1 MYVLGITE
9 RSLNVSVDSNIASHL
24 PSPALS
30 HALELAE
37 EWGIP
42 VFPVRVYPDPE
53 SPGKTKKIPY
63 KGGHGHQDALT
74 NAETIAGWWYA
85 HPEAYVGVPMG
96 HVSKMFAVD
105 IDPDGEAW
113 YSENATRLQCG
124 RIHKTSRGRHLLYKF
139 PASFEVRNSVGKL
152 TTGVDIRG
160 EGGFIVWWPAS
171 GGSTVGGIE
180 DVAPAPDWLLDMIR
194 QHQEAHKEK
203 PRTEV
208 PAGFIGSGQ
217 RNDFLSREAYRQKKL
232 GASHDQILAVL
243 TTINETRCSPPVSQ
257 LELEN
262 IVRGKAIVQADPQ
275 SEAEVLPPI
284 TAKKFKW
291 RDPSTIPPRPWLFG
305 KHYMRGMASA
315 TAGIGGA
322 GKSTMLLTEAIGASI
337 GRNLITGEAIPV
349 GPLNVWL
356 HNGEDPPDELE
367 RRVAAILIHY
377 SIDPELVEERLH
389 VTSGR
394 EMPILVAEALSDG
407 GKLFVPREDGVQL
420 REELIAKKI
429 DIFMAD
435 PFVTIH
441 RVNENDNGLIDSV
454 MGLIRNIA
462 HQANCAFEVA
472 HHLRKLNGGDVG
484 IDDIR
489 GAGSIVGACRSVRLM
504 AAMTQDEANRYGI
517 EEKDRKAFSW
527 LVNGKANM
535 LPPGHAREWVHAV
548 GVSLDNAA
556 DPYEAD
562 NIGVLE
568 RWLPPESFLD
578 LTPAEYHSIRR
589 TLQEAKQDELRYSS
603 QASGWAGKLIAK
615 VLGKD
620 PNDKGVKSEMY
631 GLIERWKKSGKLK
644 VEAVHLARQG
654 RNIEIVKW
662 ADSNIDVE

>member
-1 MYVLGITE
+1 M
-9 RSLNVSVDSNIASHL
+9 NMIANH
-24 PSPALS
+24 ALS
-30 HALELAE
+30 LAQ
-37 EWGIP
+37 EWDLP
-42 VFPVRVYPDPE
+42 VFPVLITRRE
-53 SPGKTKKIPY
+53 SGKSDKKPLTT
-63 KGGHGHQDALT
+63 HGFYDAAK
-74 NAETIAGWWYA
+74 NIDQISQWWDRWPSA
-85 HPEAYVGVPMG
+85 AVGVPTG
-96 HVSKMFAVD
+96 RVSKLFIVD
-105 IDPDGEAW
+105 IDPAGESW
-113 YSENATRLQCG
+113 YLENAARLACG
-124 RIHKTSRGRHLLYKF
+124 RIHKTERGWHLVYSM
-139 PASFEVRNSVGKL
+139 PNGSEISNSTSKL
-152 TTGVDIRG
+152 ATGVDVRG
-160 EGGFIVWWPAS
+160 TGGYMVWWPAT
-171 GGSTVGGIE
+171 GGECVGGME
-180 DVAPAPDWLLDMIR
+180 DIKPAPEWLLKALTTDPPKATVTPIHGSGM
-194 QHQEAHKEK
+194 
-203 PRTEV
+203 V
-208 PAGFIGSGQ
+208 GSGQ

-232 GASHDQILAVL
+232 GATPEQMLAVL
-243 TTINETRCSPPVSQ
+243 SALNDTRCSPPVDYQ
-257 LELEN
+257 ELID

-275 SEAEVLPPI
+275 QEPSQPDELPPI
-284 TAKKFKW
+284 TAKRFVW
-291 RDPSTIPPRPWLFG
+291 RDPKTIPPRPWLFG

-337 GRNLITGEAIPV
+337 GRNLISGDEMPV

-377 SIDPELVEERLH
+377 GIDPELVEERLH

-504 AAMTQDEANRYGI
+504 AAMTTEEANRYGI
-517 EEKDRKAFSW
+517 EDKDRKAFSW

-535 LPPGHAREWVHAV
+535 LPPSHAREWVHAI

-568 RWLPPESFLD
+568 RWLPPESYLD
-578 LTPAEYHSIRR
+578 LTPTEYHSIKR
-589 TLQEAKQDELRYSS
+589 TLQEAKQDELRYNA

-620 PNDKGVKSEMY
+620 PSDKGVKSEMY
-631 GLIERWKKSGKLK
+631 GLIERWKKTGKLK
-644 VEAVHLARQG
+644 VESVHLARQG

-662 ADSNIDVE
+662 SDSDLDAA